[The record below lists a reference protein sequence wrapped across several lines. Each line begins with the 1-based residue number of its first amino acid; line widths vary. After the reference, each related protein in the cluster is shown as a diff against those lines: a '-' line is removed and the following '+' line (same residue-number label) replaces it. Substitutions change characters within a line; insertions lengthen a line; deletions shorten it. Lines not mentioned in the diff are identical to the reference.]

1 MIKSDALSCP
11 ICEGKPLSN
20 KHRCQDYYDNILN
33 NAQVTYSSNGVTSA
47 FISPTAGKSSFGDT
61 ASITIPENVL
71 ALKEE
76 IKLLKHELHQ
86 QRFNN
91 EKNISIDGVIADKIK
106 ELQTQNI
113 ALIDYLELMM
123 LHKDT
128 EIFEAEVKEYI
139 KRIE

>member
-11 ICEGKPLSN
+11 ICE
-20 KHRCQDYYDNILN
+20 DYYDDIAKTGIRHNSDGT
-33 NAQVTYSSNGVTSA
+33 VTIQSGSYSNT
-47 FISPTAGKSSFGDT
+47 ITDTITYPTYGERSDTPETLELRKKIKS
-61 ASITIPENVL
+61 
-71 ALKEE
+71 LKT
-76 IKLLKHELHQ
+76 ELYQ

-91 EKNISIDGVIADKIK
+91 EKNLSIDGVIADKIK

-139 KRIE
+139 KGIE